1 MEDELFVLLGHD
13 YSHEISDLMT
23 TVDLLAVKDIDE
35 VCGNAEHSRL
45 FEVVARQLHDFV
57 LV

>member
-1 MEDELFVLLGHD
+1 MKDELFVLLSHD
-13 YSHEISDLMT
+13 DSHEISDLMT

-35 VCGNAEHSRL
+35 VCGDTEHSRL
-45 FEVVARQLHDFV
+45 LEIVARQLNDFV